1 MPHTEQGIKPGRE
14 HNCYC
19 KDMFMPYKLLP
30 YNVLRF
36 SVYGYGIWALIK
48 SFTVKEQ
55 SMITAAS
62 LLSTL

>member
-1 MPHTEQGIKPGRE
+1 MSCTEPGIEP
-14 HNCYC
+14 C
-19 KDMFMPYKLLP
+19 KDLFMPYELPP

-48 SFTVKEQ
+48 SFAVQKP